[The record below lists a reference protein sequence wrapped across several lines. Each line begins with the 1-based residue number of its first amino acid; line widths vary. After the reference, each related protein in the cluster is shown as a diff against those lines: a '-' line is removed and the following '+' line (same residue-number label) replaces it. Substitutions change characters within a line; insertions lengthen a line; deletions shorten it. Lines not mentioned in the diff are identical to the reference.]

1 MACEA
6 LLELMKPEI
15 NEIVRKNA
23 EIEQKKG
30 EEKKQKELIMNCL
43 KKNRTVE
50 EIADFWGI
58 PLEEIKAIADQR

>member
-1 MACEA
+1 M
-6 LLELMKPEI
+6 
-15 NEIVRKNA
+15 
-23 EIEQKKG
+23 EQKKG

-43 KKNRTVE
+43 KKTRTVE

>member
-1 MACEA
+1 
-6 LLELMKPEI
+6 MK
-15 NEIVRKNA
+15 NRKNA

-58 PLEEIKAIADQR
+58 PLEEIKAIADQK